1 MYKYPIIVFEGI
13 EGSGKTL
20 HVNHVSK
27 YLKRK
32 KIKFIRLREPGGS
45 VSSEK
50 IRKLILSNKSNFHK
64 ITDLLL
70 YLAARNE
77 NLEQTIKKNYG
88 KKLILIDRFIDSTL
102 AYQHYGMGIDYKF
115 INLLNNFLIKN
126 IKITVT
132 FLNLVNTKNLRIR
145 LSKRKNLN
153 RYDKLKFK
161 LYKKIQK
168 GYIKISKKK
177 KNKYVIIDSNKPIL
191 INKKIIT
198 EEIDKFIK

>member
-20 HVNHVSK
+20 HANHVSR

-32 KIKFIRLREPGGS
+32 KIRFIRLREPGGNI
-45 VSSEK
+45 SSEK